1 MDKEHTVPG
10 LSAATDMLADA
21 SDILVFTGSGISAE
35 SGIATF
41 RGAGG
46 LWEGKPIEDVAT
58 PEGFARDPEGVW
70 QWYNDRR
77 AQLQHLEPNAAHYAV
92 ARLQRRMGERGER
105 CVVVTQ
111 NVDGLHQ
118 RAGATGVLELHGTLE
133 QMRCSR
139 CDHHEKIALDPV
151 EPVPS
156 CPACGAPQRPAVVW
170 FGEALPPDVW
180 QAAGGAATTCDL
192 LLAVGTS
199 ALVYPA
205 AGLIECAVGCGAGV
219 IEVNTEV
226 TAASAIV
233 SVSLRG
239 KAGQVLPQLVG

>member
-1 MDKEHTVPG
+1 MDDDQTVAG
-10 LSAATDMLADA
+10 VSAARDMLAEA
-21 SDILVFTGSGISAE
+21 SDILVVTGSGISAE

-58 PEGFARDPEGVW
+58 PEGFARDAEGVW
-70 QWYNDRR
+70 RWYNDRR
-77 AQLQHLEPNAAHYAV
+77 AELQHVQPNAAHYAV
-92 ARLQRRMGERGER
+92 ARLQRRTGERGGR
-105 CVVVTQ
+105 CVVATQ

-118 RAGATGVLELHGTLE
+118 RAGAAGVLELHGTLE

-139 CDHHEKIALDPV
+139 CDHHEDIALEPV
-151 EPVPS
+151 APVPS
-156 CPACGAPQRPAVVW
+156 CPACGAPQRPGVVW
-170 FGEALPPDVW
+170 FGEALPEDVW
-180 QAAGGAATTCDL
+180 RAAGAAAAACDL

-219 IEVNTEV
+219 IEVNPEATPA
-226 TAASAIV
+226 TQIA